1 MNYLAHLYLARD
13 NDALLLGGFLG
24 DFIKGRLTGIRPKEI
39 ESGIQLH
46 RNIDAFTD
54 AHPITLLSRNRFP
67 SSMRRMAGIAIDII
81 YDHLLAVNWHH
92 YSSTRLAAFEQ
103 DCFQRLLQPEFRD
116 YFPERALHIC
126 RRMASAQSLSMTQ
139 KEDYITRSMQSLASR
154 VKKGEQL
161 LASAHVFAAHRNAFS
176 ADFELF
182 FEALITFVT
191 EKNLAYVDASRQRT

>member
-1 MNYLAHLYLARD
+1 MNYLAHLYLAKD

-67 SSMRRMAGIAIDII
+67 SSMRRMAGIAVDII

-92 YSSTRLAAFEQ
+92 YSNTRLAAFEQ

-116 YFPERALHIC
+116 HFPERALHIC
-126 RRMASAQSLSMTQ
+126 QRMASAQSLSMTK
-139 KEDYITRSMQSLASR
+139 KEDYITRSMQSLSSR

-176 ADFELF
+176 ADFEVF

-191 EKNLAYVDASRQRT
+191 EKNLA